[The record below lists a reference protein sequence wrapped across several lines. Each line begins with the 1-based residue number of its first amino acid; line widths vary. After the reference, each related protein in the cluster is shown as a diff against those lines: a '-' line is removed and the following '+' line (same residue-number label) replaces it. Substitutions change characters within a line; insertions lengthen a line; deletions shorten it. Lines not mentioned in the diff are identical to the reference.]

1 MDLFDLSGRI
11 AIVTGGNRGIG
22 FGIAHGFAKVGAT
35 VVIANRD
42 AVSGKK
48 AAETLKKEGLK
59 AVYIPLDISKIS
71 SIAAM
76 VPEVIKQFGK
86 IDILVNNAAV
96 IIRKPAE
103 EYTEEDWDVMVDTNF
118 KGTFF
123 MSEFVV
129 KEMMKRKK
137 GKIINISSVLSQMG
151 QVGRS
156 IYASTKAG
164 ISHMT
169 RVTGIEWIKYGINV
183 NAIGP
188 GLTVT
193 EINREF
199 FKTHPEDYQNILRGI
214 PINRGARP
222 DDYVGAAIFLASD
235 ASDYMVGQT
244 LILDGGMTIV

>member
-1 MDLFDLSGRI
+1 
-11 AIVTGGNRGIG
+11 
-22 FGIAHGFAKVGAT
+22 
-35 VVIANRD
+35 
-42 AVSGKK
+42 
-48 AAETLKKEGLK
+48 
-59 AVYIPLDISKIS
+59 
-71 SIAAM
+71 M

-86 IDILVNNAAV
+86 IDILVNNAAA

-103 EYTEEDWDVMVDTNF
+103 KYTEEDWDTMGDTNF

-123 MSEFVV
+123 MSKFVV

-193 EINREF
+193 ELNREF
-199 FKTHPEDYQNILRGI
+199 FQTHPDDYQKILNGI
-214 PINRGARP
+214 PANRGAQP
-222 DDYVGAAIFLASD
+222 DDYIGAAIFLASD

-244 LILDGGMTIV
+244 LIVDGGMTIV